1 LQLALLVYWDGCLI
15 MRRMGPK
22 ELFIGIFFLMA
33 LWDYGNVVVFR
44 LIWDFYL
51 IPLLVYQLSIFNT
64 LF

>member
-1 LQLALLVYWDGCLI
+1 

-22 ELFIGIFFLMA
+22 ELFIGIFLMV
-33 LWDYGNVVVFR
+33 LWDYGHVVVFR

-51 IPLLVYQLSIFNT
+51 IPLLVYQLSTFNT